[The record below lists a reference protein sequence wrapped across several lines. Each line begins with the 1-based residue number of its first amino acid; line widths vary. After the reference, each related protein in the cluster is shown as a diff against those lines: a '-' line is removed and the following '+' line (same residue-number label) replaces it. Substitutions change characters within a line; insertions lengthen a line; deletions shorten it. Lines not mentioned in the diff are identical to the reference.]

1 MLYPWTPIVCS
12 ALFALTPA
20 ISLAQAYTPTPYDT
34 LHSASIDR
42 ENHVTFRLYAPHA
55 SDVKIGGP
63 DIPDP
68 LRRNP
73 MVRQTNGVWEVTVGP
88 LTPGAYRYNFIV
100 DDVPVLDPK
109 NPSLSESNMNAWS
122 LLEVPGSDVFDTK
135 NVPHGSI
142 SELTYYSTSL
152 KRLRRMHVYTPHGYE
167 EGAGLYPVFYL
178 LHGAWDTDDA
188 WHTVGEA
195 ASIFDNLIDA
205 NQAVPMIVVMPAGHT
220 GPFTP
225 GSPMETDAF
234 VRDFEQDVRPY
245 VEQHYRVYKDGDHR
259 AIAGLSMG
267 GMQTLD
273 IAIPHLGE
281 YGYIGIF
288 SSGIFELGG
297 NPGPLRTSTTPG
309 WEERNRAYL
318 DDQTLRNKIRLLW
331 FAIGTEDFL
340 LDTSRRTVDL
350 FKRHGFD
357 VVSRE
362 TSGGHT
368 WLNWRQY
375 LQQFAPLLFH

>member
-1 MLYPWTPIVCS
+1 MIYHRILIVCGVMCT
-12 ALFALTPA
+12 LTRA
-20 ISLAQAYTPTPYDT
+20 VSLAQPYTPTPNDT
-34 LHSASIDR
+34 LHSITIDR
-42 ENHVTFRLYAPHA
+42 VNNVAFRLYAPRA
-55 SDVKIGGP
+55 SEVKIGGP

-88 LTPGAYRYNFIV
+88 LTPGAYRYNFVV

-109 NPSLSESNMNAWS
+109 NPSISESNMNAWS
-122 LLEVPGSDVFDTK
+122 LLEIPGSEAFDTK

-142 SELTYYSTSL
+142 AEITYYSTSL
-152 KRLRRMHVYTPHGYE
+152 KRLRRMHVYTPDGYE
-167 EGAGLYPVFYL
+167 AGSGTYPVFYL

-195 ASIFDNLIDA
+195 GAIFDNLIDA
-205 NQAVPMIVVMPAGHT
+205 SQAVPMVVVMPAGHT

-225 GSPMETDAF
+225 GTPMETDAF

-245 VEQHYRVYKDGDHR
+245 VEKHYRVYNDGDHR

-273 IAIPHLGE
+273 IAVPHLGD
-281 YGYIGIF
+281 YGYIGVF
-288 SSGIFELGG
+288 SSGIFELGPNIG
-297 NPGPLRTSTTPG
+297 QPRASTTPG
-309 WEERNRAYL
+309 WEERHLAYL
-318 DDQTLRNKIRLLW
+318 DDPNLKNNIRLLW

-340 LDTSRRTVDL
+340 LGISRSTVDL
-350 FKRHGFD
+350 FKRHGFN

-362 TSGGHT
+362 TPGGHT
-368 WLNWRQY
+368 WLNWRAY
-375 LQQFAPLLFH
+375 LREFTPLLFH